1 MAYYKTGGG
10 QLPPGK
16 GGRRFM
22 ALIRTDLA
30 VEAREM
36 AQGVGRLEG
45 VTSEE
50 QVSGRVRLTRVRV
63 LDERG
68 ERAISK
74 PVGTY
79 TTVEVPELGD
89 AEDEI
94 FYSAMDAV
102 AAELREMLRPAGD
115 GMVLVAGLGNAAM
128 TPDALGPRC
137 IRNVLVTRHVAGELR
152 KIAGMEHMRPVAAL
166 APGVLGQTGVEA
178 GEILRALVQRI
189 EPVAV
194 IVVDALASRR
204 AARLGNTIQMAD
216 TGIIPGSGVGN
227 ARTAINREGLGVP
240 VISVG
245 VPTVVDAATLAV
257 DLLESAGIPADDSQK
272 DRLRGCAG
280 PGGVPMFVTPRFID
294 MIVEHASRL
303 TGLAINRALN
313 PSLSLEDMT
322 ALLS

>member
-1 MAYYKTGGG
+1 MAW
-10 QLPPGK
+10 
-16 GGRRFM
+16 
-22 ALIRTDLA
+22 IRTDLA

-45 VTSEE
+45 VASEE
-50 QVSGRVRLTRVRV
+50 KTSGRAKLTRVRV

-68 ERAISK
+68 VRALGK

-79 TTVEVPELGD
+79 TTVEVPDLGD
-89 AEDEI
+89 AEDDT
-94 FYSAMDAV
+94 FYGAMDAV
-102 AAELREMLRPAGD
+102 AAELREMLQPAGD
-115 GMVLVAGLGNAAM
+115 GMVLVAGLGNAVM

-152 KIAGMEHMRPVAAL
+152 KIAGMEQLRPVAAL

-189 EPVAV
+189 RPVAV

-204 AARLGNTIQMAD
+204 ASRLGNTIQLAD
-216 TGIIPGSGVGN
+216 TGITPGSGVGN
-227 ARTAINREGLGVP
+227 ARAAINRETLGVP

-257 DLLESAGIPADDSQK
+257 DLLESAGIPTDDSEK
-272 DRLRGCAG
+272 ERLRGCAG

-313 PSLSLEDMT
+313 PSLSLEDMA
-322 ALLS
+322 ALIS